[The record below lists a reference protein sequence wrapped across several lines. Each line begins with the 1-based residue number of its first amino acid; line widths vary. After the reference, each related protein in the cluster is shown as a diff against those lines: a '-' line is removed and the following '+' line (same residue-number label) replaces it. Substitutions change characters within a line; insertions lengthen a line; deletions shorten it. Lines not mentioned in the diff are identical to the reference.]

1 MYDYISGKV
10 SKLTPTHIVLDV
22 NGVGYYIHIS
32 VNTHSQL
39 NAATSA
45 KLYTH
50 LYLRED
56 AMELFGFYSEQERTI
71 FRQLISVSGVGTNT
85 ARLILSSLSP
95 DEVRHSILAENVAQF
110 KSVKGI
116 GLKTAQR
123 IILDLKDKVLKDI
136 GDDEGASSGSAVEYN
151 EEAHNALLSLGFQSH
166 KIRKALQQIAV
177 SGDRPQDT
185 ERLVKSA
192 LKIMT

>member
-50 LYLRED
+50 MYLRED

-95 DEVRHSILAENVAQF
+95 EEVRHSILAENVAQF

-136 GDDEGASSGSAVEYN
+136 GDDEAVSSGSAVEHN
-151 EEAHNALLSLGFQSH
+151 EEAYNALLSLGFQSH
-166 KIRKALQQIAV
+166 KIRKALQQIAA